1 MKIII
6 TEEQIRRFNK
16 QGLNKGPLGKA
27 IEKIIFNYLGP
38 KKIVDLAVFYNDS
51 VVNSQY
57 VALVLHNGASD
68 YKLDTKLMSLINKLL
83 DHSVMMMINDVDFD
97 GKNYYNPNEINESV
111 DKSNLKVLSKF
122 VSSLPRPNID
132 KIDVDYNTG
141 ETNGDDFFW
150 PLIDILDYKSDNSY
164 KRVKEIILD
173 LYRFTGALSYEDIM
187 LFIKILEFKLRALE
201 KHHGDKIRGVS
212 DDSWGDL
219 KADIVSRGKDF
230 YDKAISD
237 FDLVQKMS
245 NDIDYT
251 ESFYYGIPYISEL
264 T

>member
-27 IEKIIFNYLGP
+27 VEKIILNYLGP
-38 KKIVDLAVFYNDS
+38 KKIVDLAVFHNGS
-51 VVNSQY
+51 ESNSQY

-68 YKLDTKLMSLINKLL
+68 YKLDTKLMSLIYKLL
-83 DHSVMMMINDVDFD
+83 DHTVMVMINDVDFD

-122 VSSLPRPNID
+122 VLSLPRPNID
-132 KIDVDYNTG
+132 KIDVDYDTG

-251 ESFYYGIPYISEL
+251 ESFYYGIPYISDL

>member
-1 MKIII
+1 MKVII
-6 TEEQIRRFNK
+6 TESQIRRFNK
-16 QGLNKGPLGKA
+16 QDINKGPLGKA

-38 KKIVDLAVFYNDS
+38 KKIVDLAVFHNDS

-68 YKLDTKLMSLINKLL
+68 YKLDTRLMSLISKLL
-83 DHSVMMMINDVDFD
+83 GHSVMIMVNDVDFD

-111 DKSNLKVLSKF
+111 DKSNLMPLSKF
-122 VSSLPRPNID
+122 VSSLPRP
-132 KIDVDYNTG
+132 KIEEFDGDYDTG
-141 ETNGDDFFW
+141 ETNGDNFFW
-150 PLIDILDYKSDNSY
+150 PLVDILDYKSDNSY

-187 LFIKILEFKLRALE
+187 LFIKILEFKLWALE
-201 KHHGDKIRGVS
+201 KHHGNKIREVS

-230 YDKAISD
+230 YNRAISD
-237 FDLVQKMS
+237 FDLVQKMAS
-245 NDIDYT
+245 DMDYK

-264 T
+264 S